1 MWLALLP
8 PPSAA
13 AVRCRC
19 RSVAAAAAAD
29 AAAAAASCRPQSP
42 PPRRTGLRPFG
53 VSFLFAGWDE
63 HFGFQLYQS
72 DPSGNYGGWK
82 ATAIGANAGP
92 GNAILKS
99 DYKIDAPP
107 SLDEACKLALK
118 VLGKTMDTA
127 TPTADKLE
135 FVVVSRDA
143 GRIVQHSFSKEELEA
158 LLKTVNFEQASS
170 GDI

>member
-1 MWLALLP
+1 M
-8 PPSAA
+8 
-13 AVRCRC
+13 RT
-19 RSVAAAAAAD
+19 
-29 AAAAAASCRPQSP
+29 RPA
-42 PPRRTGLRPFG
+42 GLRPFG

-107 SLDEACKLALK
+107 TLEEACKLALK

-135 FVVVSRDA
+135 FVSVTRDA
-143 GRIVQHSFSKEELEA
+143 ETGRIVQHSFGKDELEA
-158 LLKTVNFEQASS
+158 LLKTVNFEQAAS

>member
-1 MWLALLP
+1 LFLRFSFEFV
-8 PPSAA
+8 PS
-13 AVRCRC
+13 
-19 RSVAAAAAAD
+19 
-29 AAAAAASCRPQSP
+29 
-42 PPRRTGLRPFG
+42 GLRPFG

-82 ATAIGANAGP
+82 ATAIGANSGP
-92 GNAILKS
+92 GNSILKA
-99 DYKIDAPP
+99 DYKLDAPP

-127 TPTADKLE
+127 TPTSDKLE
-135 FVVVSRDA
+135 FVTVTRDQA
-143 GRIVQHSFSKEELEA
+143 TGRVVQHTFDKQELEA
-158 LLKTVNFEQASS
+158 LLKTVNFEQAAS